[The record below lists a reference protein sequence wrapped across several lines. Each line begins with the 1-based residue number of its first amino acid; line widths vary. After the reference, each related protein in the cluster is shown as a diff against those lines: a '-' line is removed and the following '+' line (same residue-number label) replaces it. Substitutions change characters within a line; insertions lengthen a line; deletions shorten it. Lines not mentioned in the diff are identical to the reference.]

1 MSSFLFSIFSIS
13 FQIKNQNHH
22 AQGEIKGLGCVVEGE
37 VARAERRAEVASSS
51 RRRRGV
57 VVDEAKQSR
66 RDGGMAVRGSL
77 FFL

>member
-1 MSSFLFSIFSIS
+1 M
-13 FQIKNQNHH
+13 
-22 AQGEIKGLGCVVEGE
+22 GCLVEGE

>member
-1 MSSFLFSIFSIS
+1 M
-13 FQIKNQNHH
+13 
-22 AQGEIKGLGCVVEGE
+22 VEGE